1 MLVFL
6 PFLKLK
12 TRLFE
17 YSRSEYHC
25 IDIGATFSAAES
37 DRQME
42 INYVNLRALEENTKN
57 LAKEMNHYE
66 ECVGK
71 LQDFELN
78 LSSSLLNSSLCREDP
93 PLR

>member
-1 MLVFL
+1 MCEVI
-6 PFLKLK
+6 KV
-12 TRLFE
+12 TGNLFVTSKDN
-17 YSRSEYHC
+17 SRSEYA
-25 IDIGATFSAAES
+25 ATFSAAES

-71 LQDFELN
+71 LQDFELT

>member
-1 MLVFL
+1 
-6 PFLKLK
+6 
-12 TRLFE
+12 
-17 YSRSEYHC
+17 
-25 IDIGATFSAAES
+25 
-37 DRQME
+37 ME